1 MKITQLIT
9 KGRMLYLKPNSPNCS
24 LKKCMEISLDNFYV
38 DLEALRV
45 NELNEGG
52 DIFWRDF
59 SHHL

>member
-1 MKITQLIT
+1 
-9 KGRMLYLKPNSPNCS
+9 
-24 LKKCMEISLDNFYV
+24 MEISLDNFYV